1 MTSRILC
8 ATDFSA
14 ESSRASDAAAAL
26 AAKTGESLILL
37 HVSGTCEAADEGLT
51 SALHLAAEERLRAEA
66 DRLRGTGAEVAEVVL
81 DGSPSSALLEY
92 LEESPGRLLVVAS
105 GEKRT
110 FAARWFAGGLIERVT
125 RNSKI
130 PTLVLRDPG
139 ALEEWLS
146 QDRPLRI
153 TIEVGSHASS
163 DVPLQWLA
171 DLARIGPCEIT
182 AVYLHWVPEETLR
195 LGLPGTS
202 TSLFDNSR
210 QLQVM
215 LERELRERTAEV
227 LGDLPVTLRVEPRW
241 GRADLPLLGLA
252 EAARADLIIVGAR
265 LKKGISRFVEE
276 SVATGLLHH
285 SPLNLAIIPLAESS
299 ADRSL
304 PVYDHL
310 LVPTDFSD
318 TANLAIFHAAAMA
331 SPGAT
336 VHLLHVRDRVGVSPS
351 ESIEQLRT
359 LIPREALERGIRFET
374 VVEDGRVPS
383 ETILQVAARR
393 MVDVICMGS
402 AGRNAISKVLLG
414 SVASQ
419 VTAGSPRPVLLVP
432 QPM

>member
-26 AAKTGESLILL
+26 AAKTGEGLTLV
-37 HVSGTCEAADEGLT
+37 HVSGTCEAADEGLS

-66 DRLRGTGAEVAEVVL
+66 DRLRETGAEVAEVVL
-81 DGSPSSALLEY
+81 DGSPSSALLDY

-110 FAARWFAGGLIERVT
+110 FSARWFSGGLIERLA

-130 PTLVLRDPG
+130 PTLVLRDPIV
-139 ALEEWLS
+139 LEEWLG

-171 DLARIGPCEIT
+171 DLARIGPCEVT

-195 LGLPGTS
+195 LGLPD
-202 TSLFDNSR
+202 TSLFENSR
-210 QLQVM
+210 QLQMM

-227 LGDLPVTLRVEPRW
+227 LGDLPVTIRVEPRW

-252 EAARADLIIVGAR
+252 EAAGADLIIVGAR
-265 LKKGISRFVEE
+265 RKKGISRLVEE
-276 SVATGLLHH
+276 SISTGLLHH
-285 SPLNLAIIPLAESS
+285 SPLNLAIIPLVEST

-318 TANLAIFHAAAMA
+318 TSNLAVFHAAAMA

-336 VHLLHVRDRVGVSPS
+336 VHLLHVRDRVGVSAS
-351 ESIEQLRT
+351 ESMERLRA

-432 QPM
+432 KPM

>member
-26 AAKTGESLILL
+26 AAKTGEGLTLV
-37 HVSGTCEAADEGLT
+37 HVSGTCEAADEGLS

-66 DRLRGTGAEVAEVVL
+66 DRLRETGAEVAEVVL
-81 DGSPSSALLEY
+81 DGSPSSALLDY

-110 FAARWFAGGLIERVT
+110 FSARWFSGGLIERLA

-130 PTLVLRDPG
+130 PTLVLRDPVV
-139 ALEEWLS
+139 LEEWLG
-146 QDRPLRI
+146 QDRPLRV

-171 DLARIGPCEIT
+171 DLARIGPCEVT

-195 LGLPGTS
+195 LGLPD
-202 TSLFDNSR
+202 TSLFENSR
-210 QLQVM
+210 QLQMM

-227 LGDLPVTLRVEPRW
+227 LGDLPVTIRVEPRW

-252 EAARADLIIVGAR
+252 EAAGADLIIVGAR
-265 LKKGISRFVEE
+265 RKKGISRLVEE
-276 SVATGLLHH
+276 SISTGLLHH
-285 SPLNLAIIPLAESS
+285 SPLNLAIIPLVEST

-318 TANLAIFHAAAMA
+318 TSNLAVFHAAAMA

-336 VHLLHVRDRVGVSPS
+336 VHLLHVRDRVGVSAS
-351 ESIEQLRT
+351 ESMERLRA

-432 QPM
+432 KPM

>member
-26 AAKTGESLILL
+26 AAKTGEGLTLV
-37 HVSGTCEAADEGLT
+37 HVSGTCEAADEGLS

-66 DRLRGTGAEVAEVVL
+66 DRLRETGAEVAEVVL
-81 DGSPSSALLEY
+81 DGSPSSALLDY

-110 FAARWFAGGLIERVT
+110 FSARWFSGGLIERLA

-130 PTLVLRDPG
+130 PTLVLRDPVV
-139 ALEEWLS
+139 LEEWLG

-171 DLARIGPCEIT
+171 DLARIGPCEVT

-195 LGLPGTS
+195 LGLPD
-202 TSLFDNSR
+202 TSLFENSR
-210 QLQVM
+210 QLQMM

-227 LGDLPVTLRVEPRW
+227 LGDLPVTIRVEPRW

-252 EAARADLIIVGAR
+252 EAAGADLIIVGAR
-265 LKKGISRFVEE
+265 RKKGISRLVEE
-276 SVATGLLHH
+276 SVSTGLLHH
-285 SPLNLAIIPLAESS
+285 SPLNLAIIPLVEST

-318 TANLAIFHAAAMA
+318 TSNLAVFHAAAMA

-336 VHLLHVRDRVGVSPS
+336 VHLLHVRDRVGVSAS
-351 ESIEQLRT
+351 ESMERLRA

-432 QPM
+432 KPM